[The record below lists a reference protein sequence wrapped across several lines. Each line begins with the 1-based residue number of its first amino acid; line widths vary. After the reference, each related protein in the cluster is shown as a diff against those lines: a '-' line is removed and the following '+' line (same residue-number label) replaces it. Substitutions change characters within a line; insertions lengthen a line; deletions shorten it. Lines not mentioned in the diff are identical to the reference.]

1 MAGDAARG
9 IAFVPER
16 LVVGPAFGIAA
27 PFDRAQRLR
36 TPATFAEVPD
46 PTELAPARASIEP
59 AGVSC

>member
-1 MAGDAARG
+1 M
-9 IAFVPER
+9 PER